1 MVYMRPKL
9 SDQIRDAVDNSGM
22 THYRICAD
30 SGVQQSTLS
39 RFMRGGGMSLDTL
52 DRLADVLGLVVV
64 VKRPTK
70 GKGK

>member
-1 MVYMRPKL
+1 MKDKL
-9 SDQIRDAVDNSGM
+9 SDQIRDAVDNSGV
-22 THYRICAD
+22 THYRLCAE

-64 VKRPTK
+64 VKRPKRK
-70 GKGK
+70 GD